1 MYGIRDLYIM
11 LLVFFVVN
19 FLALDKLII
28 WKLSMLSENF
38 FWQQNQFLACENLME
53 WGVSSCRHT
62 KYGSLEASG
71 VSDAR
76 RMKFS

>member
-1 MYGIRDLYIM
+1 MVLNIM

-28 WKLSMLSENF
+28 WKLSMLSEK
-38 FWQQNQFLACENLME
+38 FLACENFME
-53 WGVSSCRHT
+53 SGVSLCRHT

-71 VSDAR
+71 VSGTR
-76 RMKFS
+76 QMKFS